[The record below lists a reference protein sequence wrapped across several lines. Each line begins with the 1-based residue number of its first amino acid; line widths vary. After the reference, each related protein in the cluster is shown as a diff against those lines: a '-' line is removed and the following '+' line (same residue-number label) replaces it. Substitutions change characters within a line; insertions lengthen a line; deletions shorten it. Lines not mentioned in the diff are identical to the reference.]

1 MKKSKSNPVDKFEY
15 LGKTKN
21 DKSKSFKTIEID
33 TTKMKAIRIDKKTI
47 KLVKNESKK

>member
-1 MKKSKSNPVDKFEY
+1 MRKKNPVDKFEY

>member
-1 MKKSKSNPVDKFEY
+1 MRKKNPVDKFEY

-21 DKSKSFKTIEID
+21 DKKPKFKTLPID
-33 TTKMKAIRIDKKTI
+33 MAEMKAIRIDKKTI

>member
-1 MKKSKSNPVDKFEY
+1 MRKSKSNPVDKFEY